1 MPTIDTVSSTQKNR
15 VDIRIGCLNFAQ
27 VVARLFLDPIK
38 SVHLFVLDTVRS
50 AQKNRLTIIIGHLV
64 SHTLDLQIFYT
75 AYLVAI
81 GLFGFV
87 PGREPCAV

>member
-1 MPTIDTVSSTQKNR
+1 MSAQKNRVPIIVGCLIFFLEKKVPTIDTVSSTQKNR

-50 AQKNRLTIIIGHLV
+50 AQKNRLTIIIGHWSL
-64 SHTLDLQIFYT
+64 T
-75 AYLVAI
+75 
-81 GLFGFV
+81 
-87 PGREPCAV
+87 R